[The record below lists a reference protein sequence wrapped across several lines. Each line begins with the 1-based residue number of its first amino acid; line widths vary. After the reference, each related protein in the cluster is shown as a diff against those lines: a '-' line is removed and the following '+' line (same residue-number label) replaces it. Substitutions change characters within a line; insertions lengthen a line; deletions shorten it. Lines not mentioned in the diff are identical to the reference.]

1 MSKHELELPNDP
13 NAEAGILSACL
24 IEKKA
29 IVSSLSA
36 GISETD
42 FYRHSHKMVF
52 RSIEALYRDGIA
64 VDLITLTSHMKK
76 NKTFDKAGG
85 FEFFNKLTSVVVSGS
100 HVKAHIDIVK
110 ETSKLR
116 QFSLLAKTMADDQ
129 TSGLTSE
136 ELCQKYN
143 SEVAKIMAEGG
154 DNTVL
159 IGDVCDI
166 LEKKYDEGI
175 ELLESFPTYLDCLDY
190 YVTMSVGNVVVIA
203 SRPAMGKSSLARQLS
218 YNWSAI
224 GRHKVLVFTLE
235 MDVEEFAIGMQ
246 SMAGEIPSEQIYKH
260 LMNEFEM
267 ARSISADD
275 TLRFANIRV
284 NDAGKVT
291 PEMCR
296 QVLDKAESDG
306 EKFDIMIVDYLQLMS
321 AVGKFSSRQ
330 QEISE
335 ITRGLKIIAKEKK
348 ILIIALSQLNR
359 QVESREDKRPS
370 LADLRESG
378 AIEQDADKVIFLY
391 RDWVYHTI
399 SNENDMEFLIRKNR
413 QGKIGVGHA
422 IFYPETTRFAD
433 KKWYKEDL

>member
-1 MSKHELELPNDP
+1 
-13 NAEAGILSACL
+13 
-24 IEKKA
+24 
-29 IVSSLSA
+29 
-36 GISETD
+36 
-42 FYRHSHKMVF
+42 
-52 RSIEALYRDGIA
+52 
-64 VDLITLTSHMKK
+64 MKK

-159 IGDVCDI
+159 IGDACDI

-260 LMNEFEM
+260 LNHGGRFICDLWIPWDEIVNYQPNIWKTGRIATRLDGQKLVVTYSKTFDLKNQMQKGIFKYEWFKDGNLIDTNLDEIKLKWFGVEEFEYM
-267 ARSISADD
+267 LEKAGFNNISIEE
-275 TLRFANIRV
+275 R
-284 NDAGKVT
+284 
-291 PEMCR
+291 PM
-296 QVLDKAESDG
+296 
-306 EKFDIMIVDYLQLMS
+306 MS
-321 AVGKFSSRQ
+321 SHGVS
-330 QEISE
+330 
-335 ITRGLKIIAKEKK
+335 
-348 ILIIALSQLNR
+348 N
-359 QVESREDKRPS
+359 
-370 LADLRESG
+370 
-378 AIEQDADKVIFLY
+378 
-391 RDWVYHTI
+391 VYVAT
-399 SNENDMEFLIRKNR
+399 K
-413 QGKIGVGHA
+413 
-422 IFYPETTRFAD
+422 
-433 KKWYKEDL
+433 